1 MDIRPHLKALGF
13 LFSLMVLVT
22 VVTTFVALRLQ
33 SESGGTASPALDRA
47 ADDPAAGVSAP
58 GGTPIAASAAESEA
72 IAPQSVVP
80 AGGQCSSG
88 ATSLVESQAMEGN
101 IDSGLGAIRLPT
113 ATVAAP

>member
-22 VVTTFVALRLQ
+22 VVTAFVALRLQ
-33 SESGGTASPALDRA
+33 SESGRSASPALDRA
-47 ADDPAAGVSAP
+47 ADDPVAGVSAP
-58 GGTPIAASAAESEA
+58 GGISTAASAAQSEV
-72 IAPQSVVP
+72 IAPQSAVP

-88 ATSLVESQAMEGN
+88 ATSLVESQAMEGD

-113 ATVAAP
+113 AIFAAP